1 MNDGC
6 FLFVTGVPHNYF
18 KRFEHGKIEWKYK
31 KRTCLTGGVWMDQWY
46 RIDNTG
52 KIFHAVSDATNSSVF
67 RVSMIL
73 NEKVDPKY
81 LQEALDIVAV
91 RFPALTVRVRKG
103 LFWDFMEHNDAQMI
117 VKPEK
122 EHPCTPIDRKENN
135 AYLIRVLYFER
146 RISVEIFHSLTDGG
160 GAVEFLKT
168 LIFQYLKEKGEAVE
182 TEGLVLSPEDT
193 PKPEEVEDSFEKH
206 ATSHAV
212 TRPGKRPGKAYQIQ
226 GTSFEP
232 PGINVIHGVMD
243 AGRLN
248 AFSKSRGTTVTGFL
262 TSVLIEVVHDE
273 RMTKD
278 LTDGQVSIAL
288 PVSLRKQFPSTTL
301 RNFFSVA
308 NIGVQMDGYM
318 HLEDIIA
325 DVTGQL
331 IKKTDQ
337 DTLQTGINRFVSLQK
352 SLWIRGVPV
361 FIKYPLMKFGFN
373 QIGERAKTMTL
384 SNLGNTKL
392 PESMKPYVDRMEV
405 ILYPTRKSPINC
417 GLGTVNDKLTITFA
431 RSIEER
437 EIIQAFFRRLRK
449 ITGLDITVYS
459 NEWGENE

>member
-103 LFWDFMEHNDAQMI
+103 LFWDFMEHNDAQLI

-417 GLGTVNDKLTITFA
+417 GLGTVNDKLTVTFA

>member
-103 LFWDFMEHNDAQMI
+103 LFWDFMEHNDAQLI

>member
-1 MNDGC
+1 
-6 FLFVTGVPHNYF
+6 
-18 KRFEHGKIEWKYK
+18 
-31 KRTCLTGGVWMDQWY
+31 MDQWY

-103 LFWDFMEHNDAQMI
+103 LFWDFMEHNDAQLI

-417 GLGTVNDKLTITFA
+417 GLGTVNDKLTMTCA

>member
-103 LFWDFMEHNDAQMI
+103 LFWDFMEHNDAQLI

-212 TRPGKRPGKAYQIQ
+212 TRPGKRTGKAYQIQ

>member
-1 MNDGC
+1 
-6 FLFVTGVPHNYF
+6 
-18 KRFEHGKIEWKYK
+18 
-31 KRTCLTGGVWMDQWY
+31 MDQWY

-103 LFWDFMEHNDAQMI
+103 LFWDFMEHNDAQLI

-392 PESMKPYVDRMEV
+392 PESMKPYVDRLEV

>member
-1 MNDGC
+1 
-6 FLFVTGVPHNYF
+6 
-18 KRFEHGKIEWKYK
+18 
-31 KRTCLTGGVWMDQWY
+31 MDQWY

-103 LFWDFMEHNDAQMI
+103 LFWDFMEHNDAQLI

>member
-1 MNDGC
+1 
-6 FLFVTGVPHNYF
+6 
-18 KRFEHGKIEWKYK
+18 
-31 KRTCLTGGVWMDQWY
+31 MDQWY

-103 LFWDFMEHNDAQMI
+103 LFWDFMEHNDAQLI

-243 AGRLN
+243 AGKLN
-248 AFSKSRGTTVTGFL
+248 AFAKSRGTTVTGFL